1 MTDVL
6 DPELETEVEEECNEN
21 YGKVVK
27 VLSAHGFDS
36 KIRIFVEF
44 TNHMR
49 NYEIIFIQYKFLF
62 IYFKYLDAKLAVEKL
77 NGRYFA
83 QRQISARFYP
93 MECYKRREYTR

>member
-1 MTDVL
+1 MKL
-6 DPELETEVEEECNEN
+6 FFL
-21 YGKVVK
+21 
-27 VLSAHGFDS
+27 
-36 KIRIFVEF
+36 
-44 TNHMR
+44 
-49 NYEIIFIQYKFLF
+49 QFLF

>member
-49 NYEIIFIQYKFLF
+49 NYEIIFFTISF
-62 IYFKYLDAKLAVEKL
+62 YLL
-77 NGRYFA
+77 
-83 QRQISARFYP
+83 
-93 MECYKRREYTR
+93 